1 MDGRLQQ
8 QPALVRQCRYANVLQ
23 RRIRRLQRPIE
34 LRRLP
39 ALRHSHQPAIE
50 IRPAQPRLPLRLEI
64 TGFIT
69 KAALAVLKGIAF
81 FFEFE
86 VNLKIAN
93 GQNLV
98 PNKFSMTKF
107 LTG

>member
-1 MDGRLQQ
+1 
-8 QPALVRQCRYANVLQ
+8 
-23 RRIRRLQRPIE
+23 
-34 LRRLP
+34 LR
-39 ALRHSHQPAIE
+39 
-50 IRPAQPRLPLRLEI
+50 EI

-81 FFEFE
+81 FLKVSPFFEFE
-86 VNLKIAN
+86 VNLKMAN

-107 LTG
+107 LTD